1 MAALP
6 NSTPF
11 RMYSPLVLVVSGFL
25 SFSGDLM
32 KGKRTT
38 KPCVAYLEGGGVM
51 VVVCVLCVCVCVVC
65 VGGSKGGVRWV
76 GEAS

>member
-38 KPCVAYLEGGGVM
+38 KPCVAYLEGGGV
-51 VVVCVLCVCVCVVC
+51 VVVVVMSG
-65 VGGSKGGVRWV
+65 GGSKGGERWV

>member
-38 KPCVAYLEGGGVM
+38 KPCVAYLEG
-51 VVVCVLCVCVCVVC
+51 VVC
-65 VGGSKGGVRWV
+65 GGGGDEWGR
-76 GEAS
+76 E

>member
-51 VVVCVLCVCVCVVC
+51 VVVCVVCVLCVCVCE
-65 VGGSKGGVRWV
+65 VGWGGKLMR
-76 GEAS
+76 GGRR